1 MRYLLA
7 FALIGFKLLAAQTV
21 TGKIICNDDKQPA
34 SFATVLIEGKGFG
47 TATDEN
53 GKFKLT
59 IPKEYTNDKLTIS
72 FLGYSKKSVLIS
84 NLKPTENTIYLS
96 RDV

>member
-1 MRYLLA
+1 MRYLLV
-7 FALIGFKLLAAQTV
+7 FTLIGFKFLCAQTI

-59 IPKEYTNDKLTIS
+59 IPKKYAAEKLTIS
-72 FLGYSKKSVLIS
+72 FLGYSKKL
-84 NLKPTENTIYLS
+84 L
-96 RDV
+96 